1 MDQKTKNPLYAQL
14 YRTTGLT
21 LEFRFDAQPSKDLKL
36 MMHNFQMKQ
45 KKKPI
50 LGNISK

>member
-45 KKKPI
+45 KKAYPGKYF
-50 LGNISK
+50 